1 MSGTGIDTLGPT
13 ERLAWLRLIRSEN
26 VGPVTFRGLLARFG
40 DAEATLEALP
50 ELARRGGRRR
60 PIRICPAQDAERE
73 LEALE
78 KIGARLLAVVE
89 PDYPPALAAL
99 EHAPPVVSVLGRTEM
114 LQQRAVAVVGA
125 RNASAN
131 GRRLARD
138 IAQGLGQAGFLVAS
152 GLARGIDTAAH
163 RGALETGTAAVVAG
177 GLDVIYPPENEALHG
192 EIAERGVLLS
202 EMPPGTVPQARHF
215 PRRNR
220 LISGM
225 SLGVLVVEAAPRSGS
240 LITARLALDQ
250 GREVFA
256 VPGSPLDPR
265 ARGCNDLLRQGAG
278 LVESADDVVQALD
291 GMIKPLEAAPKPSEF
306 LAEMAPAASETEVS
320 SGRRS
325 IEELL
330 SPAPVAVDELVRQC
344 HLSPAVVN
352 TVLLE
357 LELAGRAERHPG
369 NRFSSIAAGDI
380 GPS

>member
-1 MSGTGIDTLGPT
+1 MSAANTRILAPA

-40 DAEATLEALP
+40 DAETTLQALP
-50 ELARRGGRRR
+50 DLARRGGRRR
-60 PIRICPAQDAERE
+60 PIEICPAAAAERE
-73 LEALE
+73 MAALE
-78 KIGARLLAVVE
+78 EIGARLLTVAE

-99 EHAPPVVSVLGRTEM
+99 DHAPPVISALGRLEL
-114 LQQRAVAVVGA
+114 LQTKAVAVVGA

-131 GRRLARD
+131 GRRLARE
-138 IAQGLGQAGFLVAS
+138 IAADLGRAGFLVAS
-152 GLARGIDTAAH
+152 GLARGIDAAAH
-163 RGALETGTAAVVAG
+163 EGSLETGTAAVLAG
-177 GLDVIYPPENEALHG
+177 GLDVIYPPDNEGLYRA
-192 EIAERGVLLS
+192 IAGRGVLLS

-225 SLGVLVVEAAPRSGS
+225 SLGVLVVEAASRSGS

-278 LVESADDVVQALD
+278 LVERAEDVVQVLD
-291 GMIKPLEAAPKPSEF
+291 GMIKPL
-306 LAEMAPAASETEVS
+306 AEAPAEADLRPETAPEVAEDEVDA
-320 SGRRS
+320 GRRS
-325 IEELL
+325 VEELL
-330 SPAPVAVDELVRQC
+330 GPTPVAVDELVRQC
-344 HLSPAVVN
+344 HLSPAVV
-352 TVLLE
+352 TMVLLE

-369 NRFSSIAAGDI
+369 NRFSLVAAG
-380 GPS
+380 